1 MAPRLPKTVESKIFD
16 NLNESISNG
25 ISISSFKL
33 EALVANANS
42 LSVPGRYAT
51 LSAIYSH
58 ALQYDLAY
66 QNAEYYMES
75 GHNDSDFI
83 RDITSG
89 LTNVKLFNKAIE
101 LSKKYPIILEC
112 PRSRQD
118 IYESALYTLDIEY
131 CEYIISKYNIEGLN
145 MSFNYAEILHFF
157 GNDEKLVLRA
167 SAYFNYVYSNLAD
180 ILAEYSVLGKSVIF
194 GVSQVEDY
202 SYLHLAIN
210 INGQC
215 FDNVL
220 DIECKWH
227 KKLAQYDIVDEKLCG
242 IAFSMEINC

>member
-1 MAPRLPKTVESKIFD
+1 MAPRLPKTVKSKIFD
-16 NLNESISNG
+16 SLNESISKG
-25 ISISSFKL
+25 IAISAFKL
-33 EALVANANS
+33 EALVTNANS
-42 LSVPGRYAT
+42 LSVPGRYAV
-51 LSAIYSH
+51 LSALYSH

-83 RDITSG
+83 ADIISG
-89 LTNVKLFNKAIE
+89 LTNVNLFNKAVE
-101 LSKKYPIILEC
+101 LSKKYPIILEY
-112 PRSRQD
+112 PRSRQY
-118 IYESALYTLDIEY
+118 IHKSALYTLDVEY
-131 CEYIISKYNIEGLN
+131 CEHIILKYNLEGHN
-145 MSFNYAEILHFF
+145 MSFNYGEILHFF
-157 GNDEKLVLRA
+157 GNDEKLVSRA
-167 SAYFNYVYSNLAD
+167 SAYFNYVYSSLAD
-180 ILAEYSVLGKSVIF
+180 ILAEYSVLGKSVVF

-202 SYLHLAIN
+202 SSLHLAIN

-227 KKLAQYDIVDEKLCG
+227 KKLAQYVVVDEKLCG